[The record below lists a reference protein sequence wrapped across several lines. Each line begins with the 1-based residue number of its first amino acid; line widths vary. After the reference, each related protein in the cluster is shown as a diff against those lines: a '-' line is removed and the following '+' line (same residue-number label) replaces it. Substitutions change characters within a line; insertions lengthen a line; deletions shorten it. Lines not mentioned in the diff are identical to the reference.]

1 MESGQKIPANG
12 IRLLHALT
20 LLSILL
26 LVALGAFPALAAQA
40 HVAVA
45 SNFAAPM
52 NALAVRFEQETG
64 HTLTLSS
71 GATGKFY
78 AQIKHGAP
86 FDVLLAADAETPAR
100 LLREGDALQRQP
112 YAIGRLALWSA
123 QPGYID
129 DSGAVLKQNRFQR
142 LAIANPKLAPYGA
155 AAADVLARLN
165 LTDRV
170 QNKLVTG
177 ENIAQTY
184 QFVASGNAELGF
196 VALSQVMHNGTLR
209 SGSVWQV
216 PATLHAP
223 IRQDAVLLR
232 HGANNAAARAL
243 LDYLN
248 TPAAIA
254 VIRSYGYER

>member
-1 MESGQKIPANG
+1 
-12 IRLLHALT
+12 
-20 LLSILL
+20 
-26 LVALGAFPALAAQA
+26 
-40 HVAVA
+40 
-45 SNFAAPM
+45 
-52 NALAVRFEQETG
+52 
-64 HTLTLSS
+64 
-71 GATGKFY
+71 
-78 AQIKHGAP
+78 
-86 FDVLLAADAETPAR
+86 
-100 LLREGDALQRQP
+100 
-112 YAIGRLALWSA
+112 
-123 QPGYID
+123 
-129 DSGAVLKQNRFQR
+129 
-142 LAIANPKLAPYGA
+142 
-155 AAADVLARLN
+155 
-165 LTDRV
+165 
-170 QNKLVTG
+170 LVTG

>member
-1 MESGQKIPANG
+1 MEPGQKIPANG

-20 LLSILL
+20 LLSTL

-52 NALAVRFEQETG
+52 KELAAQFEQATG
-64 HTLTLSS
+64 HTLTLST

-86 FDVLLAADAETPAR
+86 FDVLLAADDETPAR
-100 LLREGDALQRQP
+100 LIREGDAVQRQT
-112 YAIGRLALWSA
+112 YAIGRLALWSER
-123 QPGYID
+123 PDFID
-129 DSGAVLKQNRFQR
+129 GSDAVLRQNRFDH

-155 AAADVLARLN
+155 AAIEVLANLK
-165 LTDRV
+165 LTDSV
-170 QNKLVTG
+170 QGKWVVG

-196 VALSQVMHNGTLR
+196 VALSQVMQNGTLR

-216 PATLHAP
+216 PATLHTP
-223 IRQDAVLLR
+223 IRQDAVLLK
-232 HGANNAAARAL
+232 HGTHNAAARAL
-243 LDYLN
+243 LEYLN

-254 VIRSYGYER
+254 LIRSYGYER